1 MKKQVIVIHGGDS
14 FNTHEEYL
22 SSLKNFE
29 ITIEYLRPKR
39 DWKSFLPDALGSEY
53 DVLFP
58 VMPNKTNAKFAEWKM
73 WLEKI
78 SPFVKDGVILVGHSL
93 GGMFLAKYLSENK
106 FPKKVGALFF
116 VAAPHNNSGEIGDFV
131 LPSSLEGVGT
141 QVSKIYLFYSKDDK
155 VVPFVEHEAY
165 QKQLPNAQVL
175 VFEDRGHFNQP
186 EFPEIVNLI
195 KTT

>member
-1 MKKQVIVIHGGDS
+1 MKNQVIVIHGGDS
-14 FNTHEEYL
+14 FNTYDEYL
-22 SSLKNFE
+22 NFLKNFE
-29 ITIEYLRPKR
+29 ISIEYLRPRR
-39 DWKSFLPDALGSEY
+39 DWKSFLSDALGAEY
-53 DVLFP
+53 DVLSP
-58 VMPNKTNAKFAEWKM
+58 VMPNKTNAKFAEWKI
-73 WLEKI
+73 WFEKI
-78 SPFVKDGVILVGHSL
+78 FPFVEEGVIFIGHSL

-106 FPKKVGALFF
+106 FSKRVGALFL

-131 LPSSLEGVGT
+131 LPNSLDRISK

-165 QKQLPNAQVL
+165 KKQLPNAHVL
-175 VFEDRGHFNQP
+175 VFEDRGHFNQL